1 MTQETEVAEE
11 GNKILSSVENG
22 IGRLTFN
29 NPQRRNAMSLEMW
42 QTTSQTLE
50 TFDKDPEVRV
60 IILSGAGGKAFVSGA
75 DISKFESERSGLEQI
90 FHYNEVT
97 AETSRVLQGCSKPT
111 IAMIR
116 GFCMGGGLAIS
127 LCCDMRYCTP
137 ESVFGLPAAKLGVG
151 YGFEGIRRLL
161 EITNPAYARE
171 ICFTG
176 RRFSA
181 EEAKQMLLVN
191 RILPDS
197 EIEAFVEEN
206 ASMIAENAPLTIGS
220 LKQIFIE
227 LAKNPI
233 DRDPERCKPFIE
245 QCFTS
250 EDYIEGRKA
259 FLEKRKAKFKGR

>member
-75 DISKFESERSGLEQI
+75 DISKFESERSGVEQT
-90 FHYNEVT
+90 HLYNEVT

-111 IAMIR
+111 IAMIQ

-127 LCCDMRYCTP
+127 LY
-137 ESVFGLPAAKLGVG
+137 
-151 YGFEGIRRLL
+151 
-161 EITNPAYARE
+161 
-171 ICFTG
+171 
-176 RRFSA
+176 
-181 EEAKQMLLVN
+181 
-191 RILPDS
+191 
-197 EIEAFVEEN
+197 
-206 ASMIAENAPLTIGS
+206 
-220 LKQIFIE
+220 
-227 LAKNPI
+227 
-233 DRDPERCKPFIE
+233 
-245 QCFTS
+245 
-250 EDYIEGRKA
+250 
-259 FLEKRKAKFKGR
+259 